1 MVKTRFHYLDRRDFF
16 FQREF
21 DVETYENKTIPNIT
35 GTYYIRI
42 LKTKIKPVREQRF
55 SLKDQ

>member
-21 DVETYENKTIPNIT
+21 DVKTYENKTIPNST
-35 GTYYIRI
+35 GTY
-42 LKTKIKPVREQRF
+42 LPTTREYRKQR
-55 SLKDQ
+55 